1 MPKVNPFQK
10 LSTRPMEDTGYLGIE
25 FTFLILVI
33 DIVFDCFFFVV
44 KVLEPKVLEPKS
56 PAATESGLMD

>member
-1 MPKVNPFQK
+1 
-10 LSTRPMEDTGYLGIE
+10 MEDTGYLGIE

-44 KVLEPKVLEPKS
+44 NALEPYGGGKALLLKQSADTSHAGVIKYQYHY
-56 PAATESGLMD
+56 